1 MTSAVHNGKKPRLSK
16 EAAPV
21 EPRRPMADLLVC
33 VCLALMT
40 VAVYAPVRHYP
51 FVNLDDKAYVTDN
64 LHVREGLTLQG
75 IVWAFTHAH
84 SGNWHPL
91 TWMSHMLDCQLWGL
105 APAGHHL
112 TNVLFHAANAVL
124 LFLVLASMTGTRWRS
139 ALVAGLFAW
148 HPLHV
153 ESVAWVAE
161 RKDVLSAFFCLLTFA
176 AYVWYVRQ
184 PRWQRYLLLVLCYAL
199 GLMAKPM
206 LVTLPFV
213 LLLLDYWPLHR
224 LASAS
229 LRSSCQVLR
238 RLLWEKSPLFLLAAA
253 SSFETFL
260 VQKHA
265 GAVSTLE
272 QFRAS
277 ARLANALVSYMAYL
291 AKMIWPVDL
300 AVYYPLRVVMNPWQV
315 TGAVLLM
322 AVLTVVALALG
333 RRFRFLPVGWL
344 WFLGMLVPVIGL
356 VQAGGQAMADRYTY
370 LPLIGLFLIIAWGI
384 PAELGRSKTW
394 RIPLVLGVAAVLAA
408 CQAGTANQL
417 RYWVNNKVLFERA
430 LAVTRGNPFAHV
442 NLAESLA
449 DEGDLD
455 GAVKHLAAA
464 LRLSP
469 SSKEAHHSLGGVL
482 MLQGHVDD
490 AIGQFEQALRLDP
503 DYANAH
509 SDLANA
515 LMLQGKVEPAIA
527 HCETALRLQPDLADA
542 LNNLAWL
549 RATQADPKYRDGKAG
564 VRLAERAA
572 ELTGRKNPSMLDTLA
587 AALAEAGE
595 FEEAVQTAEE
605 GRKLALSLNETQVA
619 GTIAG
624 HIELFRQ
631 HRPFRTE
638 R

>member
-1 MTSAVHNGKKPRLSK
+1 
-16 EAAPV
+16 
-21 EPRRPMADLLVC
+21 
-33 VCLALMT
+33 
-40 VAVYAPVRHYP
+40 
-51 FVNLDDKAYVTDN
+51 
-64 LHVREGLTLQG
+64 
-75 IVWAFTHAH
+75 
-84 SGNWHPL
+84 
-91 TWMSHMLDCQLWGL
+91 MLDCQLWGL

-455 GAVKHLAAA
+455 GAVKHLATA

-595 FEEAVQTAEE
+595 FEEALQTAEE

>member
-1 MTSAVHNGKKPRLSK
+1 
-16 EAAPV
+16 
-21 EPRRPMADLLVC
+21 
-33 VCLALMT
+33 
-40 VAVYAPVRHYP
+40 
-51 FVNLDDKAYVTDN
+51 
-64 LHVREGLTLQG
+64 
-75 IVWAFTHAH
+75 
-84 SGNWHPL
+84 
-91 TWMSHMLDCQLWGL
+91 
-105 APAGHHL
+105 
-112 TNVLFHAANAVL
+112 LFHAANAVL

-430 LAVTRGNPFAHV
+430 LAVTRENPFAHV

-595 FEEAVQTAEE
+595 FEEALQTAEE

>member
-1 MTSAVHNGKKPRLSK
+1 
-16 EAAPV
+16 
-21 EPRRPMADLLVC
+21 MADLLVC
-33 VCLALMT
+33 VCLVLMT

-51 FVNLDDKAYVTDN
+51 FFSLDDGDYVTDN
-64 LHVREGLTLQG
+64 PHVRGGLTPQG
-75 IVWAFTHAH
+75 IVWAFTHAYAA
-84 SGNWHPL
+84 NWHPL

-105 APAGHHL
+105 NAAGHHL

-161 RKDVLSAFFCLLTFA
+161 RKDVLSAFFWLLTFA

-184 PRWQRYLLLVLCYAL
+184 PRWQRYLFVVLCYAL

-224 LASAS
+224 IQPAS
-229 LRSSCQVLR
+229 LRSSGPVLR
-238 RLLWEKSPLFLLAAA
+238 RLLWEKSPLILLATG
-253 SSFETFL
+253 SSFVTFL

-265 GAVSTLE
+265 GALWPLQEIGVSL
-272 QFRAS
+272 
-277 ARLANALVSYMAYL
+277 RLANALVSYAAYL
-291 AKMIWPVDL
+291 LKMIWPVEL
-300 AVYYPLRVVMNPWQV
+300 AVFYPFRAGVYLWQV
-315 TGAVLLM
+315 AGAALLLGG
-322 AVLTVVALALG
+322 LTVLVVCLS
-333 RRFRFLPVGWL
+333 RRFRFLAVGWF
-344 WFLGMLVPVIGL
+344 WYLGTLVPVIGV
-356 VQAGGQAMADRYTY
+356 VQNGGQAMADRYTY
-370 LPLIGLFLIIAWGI
+370 LPLIGLFLMIAWSI
-384 PAELGRSKTW
+384 PAELGRSRTW
-394 RIPLVLGVAAVLAA
+394 RIPLVLGVAAILAA
-408 CQAGTANQL
+408 CQARTAIQL
-417 RYWVNNKVLFERA
+417 RYWVNSKTLFERTI
-430 LAVTRGNPFAHV
+430 AVTGGCAWAHAS
-442 NLAESLA
+442 LAKTLA

-455 GAVKHLAAA
+455 GAVKQLAIA
-464 LRLSP
+464 LRLNP
-469 SSKEAHHSLGGVL
+469 NSKQAHRSLGGAF
-482 MLQGHVDD
+482 MLRGRVDD
-490 AIGQFEQALRLDP
+490 AIGEFEQALRLDP

>member
-1 MTSAVHNGKKPRLSK
+1 
-16 EAAPV
+16 
-21 EPRRPMADLLVC
+21 
-33 VCLALMT
+33 
-40 VAVYAPVRHYP
+40 
-51 FVNLDDKAYVTDN
+51 
-64 LHVREGLTLQG
+64 
-75 IVWAFTHAH
+75 
-84 SGNWHPL
+84 
-91 TWMSHMLDCQLWGL
+91 MLDCQLWGL

-430 LAVTRGNPFAHV
+430 LAVTRENPFAHV

-595 FEEAVQTAEE
+595 FEEALQTAEE